1 MEKRI
6 FNSVYTEKNKL
17 EVSKT
22 PTSKILLTVVSQDT
36 TNNEKI
42 NSNIFFNRST
52 AIKLTKALKKIIA
65 TIEE

>member
-6 FNSVYTEKNKL
+6 FESVYQPGRNIEA
-17 EVSKT
+17 SKSFT
-22 PTSKILLTVVSQDT
+22 GKILLKTSF
-36 TNNEKI
+36 NGKI
-42 NSNIFFNRST
+42 DSNIFLDKST